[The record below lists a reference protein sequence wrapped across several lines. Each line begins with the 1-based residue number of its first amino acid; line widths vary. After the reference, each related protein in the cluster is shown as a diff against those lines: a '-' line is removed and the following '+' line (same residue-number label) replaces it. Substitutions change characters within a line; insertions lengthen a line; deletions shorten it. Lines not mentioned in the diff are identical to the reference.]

1 MPSIEKDKK
10 ALIRQ
15 AYANAVKG
23 KDQYVSGE
31 QIMATNNKSVIELA
45 GYTLE
50 GLARVNE
57 QVLEY
62 NFSCGNPVDIANI
75 RLGNRVLDLGCGTG
89 LDLMLAAEKVG
100 PFGHVIGIDITQ
112 EMLDIADKHIKAS
125 PFNNIELINAHIESI
140 PCPTNSIDN
149 VISNCVINLSS
160 NKKQVMSETFRVL
173 KPGGSIAF
181 SDMVIDDTIPNWII
195 NQAALYATCVSGA
208 TQLEHYLSIM
218 QNVGFQDI
226 EIIGFKTYSQE
237 EMLSVLDIEATQVKQ
252 GVGEAL
258 FNHMLTGVKGKIHS
272 VHITAKK

>member
-1 MPSIEKDKK
+1 MSSIDNDKK
-10 ALIRQ
+10 ALIQQ
-15 AYANAVKG
+15 AYANAVNG
-23 KDQYVSGE
+23 KELYLSGE
-31 QIMATNNKSVIELA
+31 QIMATNSKSIIELA

-50 GLARVNE
+50 GLATVND

-62 NFSCGNPVDIANI
+62 NFSCGNPVDIASI
-75 RLGNRVLDLGCGTG
+75 HLGHKVLDLGCGTG

-100 PFGHVIGIDITQ
+100 PSGHVIGIDITQ
-112 EMLDIADKHIKAS
+112 EMLDIADEHIKAS

-140 PCPTNSIDN
+140 PCPNNSIDN
-149 VISNCVINLSS
+149 VISNCVINLSPD
-160 NKKQVMSETFRVL
+160 KKQVMSEAFRVL
-173 KPGGSIAF
+173 KTGGSISF

-208 TQLEHYLSIM
+208 TQLEHYLTIM
-218 QNVGFQDI
+218 QNVGFTDI
-226 EIIGFKTYSQE
+226 EIIGFKTYSQD

-258 FNHMLTGVKGKIHS
+258 FNHMLTAVKGKIHS